1 MRIKQGSVLLAQLLD
16 GKLVLETQEQMLAQ
30 FFGRFTKAR
39 MATKGSVVDDLIAER
54 HTEAGSE

>member
-16 GKLVLETQEQMLAQ
+16 GKLVLETQEQMLDP

-39 MATKGSVVDDLIAER
+39 LVTKGSVVDDLIAER
-54 HTEAGSE
+54 HT